1 MPRRPT
7 LSHQVLGALWEGV
20 EASEEGWLRA
30 PRVAPRCWRRSE
42 GSVSVRSGPGQLCPF
57 LMRLHL
63 SSAGGQQRQQ
73 EPEQLPEARSHLTN
87 RPERAPEYS
96 VYPSCSGTEGSAV
109 SLGNAALQAAR
120 NHLVRGS
127 ARPPQG
133 SLALGPQSRDA
144 CESGAG
150 TGHSGSRW
158 TGLGGDHGW
167 VGRMQKLRP
176 QVTLPLLP
184 GGGRPSSHSDR

>member
-1 MPRRPT
+1 MGRCGGVRRR
-7 LSHQVLGALWEGV
+7 LAQG
-20 EASEEGWLRA
+20 
-30 PRVAPRCWRRSE
+30 SE
-42 GSVSVRSGPGQLCPF
+42 GGATLLEMLRGKRVCQERTWTALFISHAFPSQL
-57 LMRLHL
+57 RRWAAEA
-63 SSAGGQQRQQ
+63 AGG
-73 EPEQLPEARSHLTN
+73 EQLPEARSHLTN

-109 SLGNAALQAAR
+109 SLGNAALQAAG

-127 ARPPQG
+127 ARPARG
-133 SLALGPQSRDA
+133 SLALGPPSRDA
-144 CESGAG
+144 CEGGAG

-184 GGGRPSSHSDR
+184 GGGRPSSDSDR